1 MDGTSEVRQETGR
14 PSEQAHRA
22 AGRWYP
28 TPVTAP
34 AFLRWPVGSTAVTEA
49 SSLSPP
55 RLVVRG
61 QVVDLTRPVL
71 MATADRVDDA
81 VQAVDRGAAIVEVGG
96 SPDEDGPEVVST
108 VRSIRAARPKALVA
122 VGATAGP
129 ATVRAALWAGA
140 AIVAA
145 AGGRLDPAIVELCV
159 EFGAGAVVG
168 AGTPGG
174 LAALERRGL
183 PREAV
188 ILDPGSAQDD
198 LVRHVDRMEHGQG
211 PGRPV
216 VLALDTPGLLAE
228 LGVSDPT
235 GDGDGWGRGGGG
247 GNDDGGGDDD
257 LRTVG
262 LLAAVGRL
270 ARPGTILRIG
280 ADAVDAVADYLAVA
294 AVLAGHVELPRD
306 AQLAPHLR
314 REPPT
319 ASPPRRGHR

>member
-34 AFLRWPVGSTAVTEA
+34 AFLLWPVGSTAVTEA
-49 SSLSPP
+49 SSLFPP

-71 MATADRVDDA
+71 MVTADRVDEA
-81 VQAVDRGAAIVEVGG
+81 VQAVDRGAAIVEVSG

-108 VRSIRAARPKALVA
+108 VRSIRAARPEALVA

-159 EFGAGAVVG
+159 EFGVGAVVG
-168 AGTPGG
+168 DGTPGG

-188 ILDPGSAQDD
+188 ILDPGSALDD

-228 LGVSDPT
+228 LGVSDPI
-235 GDGDGWGRGGGG
+235 GDGGGG
-247 GNDDGGGDDD
+247 GGDGD

-294 AVLAGHVELPRD
+294 AVLAGHVELPPD

-314 REPPT
+314 REP
-319 ASPPRRGHR
+319 SPPPRQ

>member
-1 MDGTSEVRQETGR
+1 
-14 PSEQAHRA
+14 
-22 AGRWYP
+22 
-28 TPVTAP
+28 
-34 AFLRWPVGSTAVTEA
+34 VTEA
-49 SSLSPP
+49 SSLAPP

-96 SPDEDGPEVVST
+96 SPDEDGPDVVST
-108 VRSIRAARPKALVA
+108 VRSIRAARPEALVA

-140 AIVAA
+140 AIVVA

-168 AGTPGG
+168 DGTPGG

-183 PREAV
+183 PGEAV
-188 ILDPGSAQDD
+188 ILDPGSALDD
-198 LVRHVDRMEHGQG
+198 LVRHVDRMDHGQG

-228 LGVSDPT
+228 LDMGVAV
-235 GDGDGWGRGGGG
+235 GGGG
-247 GNDDGGGDDD
+247 GNDDGDGD

-294 AVLAGHVELPRD
+294 AVLAGHVELPPD

-314 REPPT
+314 REPPP
-319 ASPPRRGHR
+319 PPRQ